1 MDNTASILT
10 SGLRARAEMLD
21 LLANNL
27 ANSNAV
33 AFKAEME
40 RYSLY
45 SSEAAVAANGGAEFS
60 AQMPDLQKSWISFS
74 QGQLEQTSRRLDF
87 ALEGPG
93 FFATES
99 PSGNLLTR
107 DGSFQLGADGQI
119 RTREGFKVKLT
130 LPDGTALPPNFRLDP
145 QLEVDINRQGIVR
158 QGNQPLARLDL
169 YNVEDAQQLQRAGA
183 SYFALS
189 DPRQLRPATGIQIH
203 QGWLEKSN
211 ADPVSNSVQL
221 VKITRQFEM
230 LQKALQLQ
238 GEMGKRSTEEVGR
251 T

>member
-1 MDNTASILT
+1 MDNTTSILT

-27 ANSNAV
+27 ANSNSV

-74 QGQLEQTSRRLDF
+74 QGQLEQTSRQLDF

-93 FFATES
+93 FFVTES
-99 PSGNLLTR
+99 PSGNFLTR
-107 DGSFQLGADGQI
+107 NGSFQLGADGQI

-169 YNVEDAQQLQRAGA
+169 YDVEDAQQLQRAGA

-189 DPRQLRPATGIQIH
+189 DPRQLRPAAGIQVH